1 MKAKERRSWK
11 TGLCM
16 STCPWG
22 PPCPLMV
29 AQGLATF
36 LYFKNSVIQKACFLN
51 LPLILSRQRLTEC
64 KSGLLQMSRNVN
76 TVYSGRERKRN
87 SAIWF
92 PNVSHGWQIQ
102 TVLVATA
109 QHGFI
114 LPWLKVWEKPGV
126 GRRYEVSPYDSEPTG
141 SEHRAQQSKLQTPSD
156 EAEESSTEWKKIS
169 LLIIRT
175 KHEPTT
181 SRVRTGRRAYKR
193 NPGK

>member
-92 PNVSHGWQIQ
+92 PNVSHGWQIDSPGGYS
-102 TVLVATA
+102 TA
-109 QHGFI
+109 WVYTSMAKG
-114 LPWLKVWEKPGV
+114 LGEAWGGKEVRGESLWLGANWV
-126 GRRYEVSPYDSEPTG
+126 
-141 SEHRAQQSKLQTPSD
+141 RAQGA
-156 EAEESSTEWKKIS
+156 AE
-169 LLIIRT
+169 
-175 KHEPTT
+175 
-181 SRVRTGRRAYKR
+181 
-193 NPGK
+193 